1 LVHRVAGLALTA
13 VSVYHM
19 IYVIGTREGRRNFF
33 LLIPTPKD
41 FLDVFQNSLY
51 FLHLTDKRPKFG
63 RFAYYEKFDY
73 WAVYWGCVIMIGTG
87 FSLWFSDI
95 VTQYV
100 PWLTFKLSA
109 LVHADEAILCALA
122 LFIWHFYN
130 VHYMPGR
137 FPGTLL
143 FLHGRMSHEEMQHE
157 HPLEYEELMQKEQKD
172 GAGSELCAGLT
183 GCCGDRSDWLAPG
196 PAGARRFAVCGA
208 ENGGRRSPGKKKSC
222 IAGKAKENTLN
233 HAGTP
238 GRIQDVSAYAPN
250 LGC

>member
-1 LVHRVAGLALTA
+1 MAANGKQSEAGKPAYIERFNLQFRLQHMVLFTSVILLVLTGIPLWLLGRPDWIPWGQYALQGPGFLEKCRLVHRVAGLALTA

-172 GAGSELCAGLT
+172 GAG
-183 GCCGDRSDWLAPG
+183 
-196 PAGARRFAVCGA
+196 
-208 ENGGRRSPGKKKSC
+208 
-222 IAGKAKENTLN
+222 
-233 HAGTP
+233 
-238 GRIQDVSAYAPN
+238 Q
-250 LGC
+250 

>member
-1 LVHRVAGLALTA
+1 MAEKVKRGAAGGPVYFERFNLQFRLQHIILFTSVIALVLTGIPLWFLGHPDLIPWGQYAFQLPGFLEKCRMVHRVAGLVLTA
-13 VSVYHM
+13 VSIYHM
-19 IYVIGTREGRRNFF
+19 IYVMGTRVGRRNFF
-33 LLIPTPKD
+33 LLMPTPKD

-51 FLHLTDKRPKFG
+51 FLHLTNKRPKFG

-87 FSLWFSDI
+87 LSLWFSDI
-95 VTQYV
+95 VTKYL

-143 FLHGRMSHEEMQHE
+143 FLHGRMSREEMEHE
-157 HPLEYEELMQKEQKD
+157 HPLELDQLEKQ
-172 GAGSELCAGLT
+172 SEGE
-183 GCCGDRSDWLAPG
+183 P
-196 PAGARRFAVCGA
+196 
-208 ENGGRRSPGKKKSC
+208 KK
-222 IAGKAKENTLN
+222 
-233 HAGTP
+233 
-238 GRIQDVSAYAPN
+238 
-250 LGC
+250 